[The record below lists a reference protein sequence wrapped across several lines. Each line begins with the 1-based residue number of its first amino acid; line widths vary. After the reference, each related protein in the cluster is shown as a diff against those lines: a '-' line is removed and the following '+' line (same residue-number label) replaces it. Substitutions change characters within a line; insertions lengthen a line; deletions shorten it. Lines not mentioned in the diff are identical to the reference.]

1 MDKLIVP
8 ILGKSYVSFKKELLL
23 WQDVTSLE
31 PEKRAVLIVLKLP
44 DKAKEIAL
52 QIPREEL
59 KGGVE
64 RQVDGNSVK
73 ITGIER
79 LTEEL
84 DKVYLEDIE
93 KERYQAYEDFR
104 QFKRDSKMSVHEY
117 LLEFDKRVKT
127 LAEYEIKLPD
137 SVLAYEI
144 LNNANLSCDQV
155 ALARA
160 TVEKLDY
167 NLMKDQIKKITIDKH
182 PSHVLSEDFKVKVEK
197 EDEALFTEGDEEDE
211 MNSTYYG
218 RGNRYN
224 SYNRGSYDRSQD
236 GYQQRSSRTRGPGY
250 HNNPVNQKAKKTNP
264 RDRYGNH
271 LVCHVCR
278 SIYHFAQNCPDKDLS
293 YSTFYQDTEDIALFQ
308 NAPQQKSNIE
318 TMKGFTRDNFNM
330 AVLDTGCNISV
341 CGKEW
346 LEAYVDGLTKE
357 KRRRIKKD
365 SSGVNFRFGDNPSKR
380 SLEKVTIPAVINNKS
395 VMIQTQV
402 VDADIPL
409 LLSKEAMR
417 KANMIID
424 MGNDTVTA
432 YGVTKPL
439 HFTKSGHYSIRLNN
453 YTMDETCLRSKSNC
467 VLFNERD
474 EDKIEK
480 HAEKLHKQFAHP
492 SAEKLKSFVKTGGVN
507 RKEVFEAIERVS
519 EKCNICRRYKSYDK
533 DNKEMTAPA
542 RRELDNF
549 EAARQFMLNDIE
561 EDDSSEPVSSQVA
574 SESEPHIEDNDEP
587 TRQSYSEE
595 CYEDKQQKFMDVKAE
610 LENKK
615 TQVVIE
621 KKDPFAKE
629 KGEELRKWVDNEV
642 YSEEIAMDSPEIQE
656 SDIYPIS
663 VTWVTT
669 DKGYKRKARLVARGY
684 FNEVLENTE
693 TVSPTCRQES
703 LRLLFTVISSKS
715 WQLKSLDIASAF
727 L

>member
-1 MDKLIVP
+1 
-8 ILGKSYVSFKKELLL
+8 
-23 WQDVTSLE
+23 
-31 PEKRAVLIVLKLP
+31 
-44 DKAKEIAL
+44 
-52 QIPREEL
+52 
-59 KGGVE
+59 
-64 RQVDGNSVK
+64 
-73 ITGIER
+73 
-79 LTEEL
+79 
-84 DKVYLEDIE
+84 
-93 KERYQAYEDFR
+93 
-104 QFKRDSKMSVHEY
+104 
-117 LLEFDKRVKT
+117 
-127 LAEYEIKLPD
+127 
-137 SVLAYEI
+137 
-144 LNNANLSCDQV
+144 
-155 ALARA
+155 
-160 TVEKLDY
+160 
-167 NLMKDQIKKITIDKH
+167 
-182 PSHVLSEDFKVKVEK
+182 
-197 EDEALFTEGDEEDE
+197 
-211 MNSTYYG
+211 
-218 RGNRYN
+218 
-224 SYNRGSYDRSQD
+224 
-236 GYQQRSSRTRGPGY
+236 
-250 HNNPVNQKAKKTNP
+250 
-264 RDRYGNH
+264 
-271 LVCHVCR
+271 
-278 SIYHFAQNCPDKDLS
+278 
-293 YSTFYQDTEDIALFQ
+293 
-308 NAPQQKSNIE
+308 
-318 TMKGFTRDNFNM
+318 
-330 AVLDTGCNISV
+330 
-341 CGKEW
+341 
-346 LEAYVDGLTKE
+346 
-357 KRRRIKKD
+357 
-365 SSGVNFRFGDNPSKR
+365 
-380 SLEKVTIPAVINNKS
+380 
-395 VMIQTQV
+395 
-402 VDADIPL
+402 
-409 LLSKEAMR
+409 
-417 KANMIID
+417 MIID

-439 HFTKSGHYSIRLNN
+439 HFTKSGHYSIRLNTF
-453 YTMDETCLRSKSNC
+453 TMDETGLRSKSNC

-474 EDKIEK
+474 QNKIEK

-519 EKCNICRRYKSYDK
+519 EKSNICRRYKSYDK

-587 TRQSYSEE
+587 TRQSYLEE

-610 LENKK
+610 LENIK

-715 WQLKSLDIASAF
+715 CQLKSRDIASVF
-727 L
+727 LEGRPIDRLVYLIPP